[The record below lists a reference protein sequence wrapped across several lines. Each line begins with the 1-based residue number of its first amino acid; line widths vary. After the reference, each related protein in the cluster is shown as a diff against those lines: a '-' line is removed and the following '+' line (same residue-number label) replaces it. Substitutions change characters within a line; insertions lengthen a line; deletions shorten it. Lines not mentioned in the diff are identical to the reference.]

1 MRLVDK
7 VAIITG
13 AGSGIGQETAHLFA
27 REGAAVI
34 IADINIEAA
43 QKVAE
48 AIQAEGGRA
57 AWVKCDVTGEESAAA
72 TTQAALTNFG
82 RVDIL
87 FNNAGNEAFGTVVN
101 TDLASWD
108 LIFAVHVRGTY
119 LCSKYAIPAMMEGG
133 RGGVVINV
141 SSVAGL
147 IPGADGQ
154 TLYAPVKS
162 FMVKLSESL
171 SLENAD
177 RGVRVAALCPGF
189 TYTEFHDV
197 MGVDRGAISKKWW
210 MPAEFVVDESL
221 KALETGEL
229 FVVPGW
235 RYKLLVAIGSRLP
248 VKWRLAVERMS
259 VHRRH
264 RTRR

>member
-1 MRLVDK
+1 MRLADK

-13 AGSGIGQETAHLFA
+13 AGSGIGEETAHLFA

-34 IADINIEAA
+34 IADINGEAA

-48 AIQAEGGRA
+48 AIQAEAGRA
-57 AWVKCDVTGEESAAA
+57 AWVKCDVTAEESAAA

-101 TDLASWD
+101 TDVAAWD

-119 LCSKYAIPAMMEGG
+119 LCSKYAIPAMIEGG

-147 IPGADGQ
+147 VGIQ
-154 TLYAPVKS
+154 N
-162 FMVKLSESL
+162 LS
-171 SLENAD
+171 AYC
-177 RGVRVAALCPGF
+177 AAK
-189 TYTEFHDV
+189 
-197 MGVDRGAISKKWW
+197 GAII
-210 MPAEFVVDESL
+210 SL
-221 KALETGEL
+221 TRAMAADFAAQKIRVNCIA
-229 FVVPGW
+229 PGTTMTP
-235 RYKLLVAIGSRLP
+235 LGQRLIANDTP
-248 VKWRLAVERMS
+248 ERLAQRLSRYPMGRFGQPDEIARSILFLASDDSSYATGMCLTIDGGLTCV
-259 VHRRH
+259 
-264 RTRR
+264 